1 MKEERKLSLKKAWLD
16 VDATKAEHLAGKVPI
31 GIGVTVAL
39 SMHMKDGDR
48 ETYGLTKDR
57 VGKIV
62 GWKSNEK
69 EPAHTSDT
77 THFTH
82 IPDIVYVQ
90 FFEKDGTPAAWTHPE
105 VPKRPGVYP
114 VKKTNETWYVAGN
127 RDQTVKRFQ
136 IPLVPGLTSTIHVAQ
151 GAEMSPI
158 IMLDELV
165 TPTAVFVGVT
175 RSKRSR
181 NCLIMPSDKFDF
193 GVFGCGKLLNEKNE
207 LLLAHL
213 RGDADFEEN
222 LAKYHRC
229 RKAKKPK
236 ADAARVSSARA
247 LAGENG
253 DRDRKREGGEN
264 GDRDRKREGG
274 ENGDRD
280 RKGGDRAQQQAAGRE
295 GGRAGD
301 VEDKRKAGRA
311 GDVEDK
317 RGAGQSSGRAR
328 GAAARRRRGQ
338 DDAAT
343 IAATTNNRGR
353 KSVRERV
360 ASANGM
366 TVSQAIQQSIYT
378 TRTLKADEAAGYIQL
393 VRAAEAGLA
402 GFDEPNSVGSPMDED
417 NFAHN
422 PIDDFSD

>member
-1 MKEERKLSLKKAWLD
+1 
-16 VDATKAEHLAGKVPI
+16 
-31 GIGVTVAL
+31 
-39 SMHMKDGDR
+39 
-48 ETYGLTKDR
+48 
-57 VGKIV
+57 
-62 GWKSNEK
+62 
-69 EPAHTSDT
+69 
-77 THFTH
+77 
-82 IPDIVYVQ
+82 
-90 FFEKDGTPAAWTHPE
+90 
-105 VPKRPGVYP
+105 
-114 VKKTNETWYVAGN
+114 
-127 RDQTVKRFQ
+127 
-136 IPLVPGLTSTIHVAQ
+136 
-151 GAEMSPI
+151 MSPI

-264 GDRDRKREGG
+264 GDRDRK
-274 ENGDRD
+274 
-280 RKGGDRAQQQAAGRE
+280 GGDRAQQQVAGRE
-295 GGRAGD
+295 G
-301 VEDKRKAGRA
+301 
-311 GDVEDK
+311 
-317 RGAGQSSGRAR
+317 GQSSGRAR

-343 IAATTNNRGR
+343 IAATANISRFS
-353 KSVRERV
+353 SVRDRV
-360 ASANGM
+360 EKANGM
-366 TVSQAIQQSIYT
+366 TVIQAIGLNIYT
-378 TRTLKADEAAGYIQL
+378 LRTLRSDESAGYIAL
-393 VRAAEAGLA
+393 VRTSDRNPDLSVRNMIGDDLRCADIDMDGDDNC
-402 GFDEPNSVGSPMDED
+402 FMPNP
-417 NFAHN
+417 
-422 PIDDFSD
+422 PDDFSD

>member
-1 MKEERKLSLKKAWLD
+1 MHVDGKHWQPRAEPHSLVPGYHAGAHDVILWDPDMGEERKLSLKKAWLD

-105 VPKRPGVYP
+105 VPKRTGVYP

-236 ADAARVSSARA
+236 ADAARV
-247 LAGENG
+247 
-253 DRDRKREGGEN
+253 
-264 GDRDRKREGG
+264 
-274 ENGDRD
+274 
-280 RKGGDRAQQQAAGRE
+280 
-295 GGRAGD
+295 
-301 VEDKRKAGRA
+301 
-311 GDVEDK
+311 
-317 RGAGQSSGRAR
+317 
-328 GAAARRRRGQ
+328 
-338 DDAAT
+338 
-343 IAATTNNRGR
+343 
-353 KSVRERV
+353 
-360 ASANGM
+360 
-366 TVSQAIQQSIYT
+366 
-378 TRTLKADEAAGYIQL
+378 
-393 VRAAEAGLA
+393 
-402 GFDEPNSVGSPMDED
+402 
-417 NFAHN
+417 
-422 PIDDFSD
+422 

>member
-1 MKEERKLSLKKAWLD
+1 
-16 VDATKAEHLAGKVPI
+16 
-31 GIGVTVAL
+31 
-39 SMHMKDGDR
+39 
-48 ETYGLTKDR
+48 
-57 VGKIV
+57 
-62 GWKSNEK
+62 
-69 EPAHTSDT
+69 
-77 THFTH
+77 
-82 IPDIVYVQ
+82 
-90 FFEKDGTPAAWTHPE
+90 
-105 VPKRPGVYP
+105 
-114 VKKTNETWYVAGN
+114 
-127 RDQTVKRFQ
+127 
-136 IPLVPGLTSTIHVAQ
+136 
-151 GAEMSPI
+151 MSPI

-165 TPTAVFVGVT
+165 TPTAIFVGVT

-264 GDRDRKREGG
+264 GDRDRK
-274 ENGDRD
+274 
-280 RKGGDRAQQQAAGRE
+280 GGDRAQQQAAGRAADVE
-295 GGRAGD
+295 DKRTAGRAGD
-301 VEDKRKAGRA
+301 VEDKRKG
-311 GDVEDK
+311 
-317 RGAGQSSGRAR
+317 GQSSGRAR

>member
-1 MKEERKLSLKKAWLD
+1 MHAD
-16 VDATKAEHLAGKVPI
+16 GKHWQPR
-31 GIGVTVAL
+31 A
-39 SMHMKDGDR
+39 
-48 ETYGLTKDR
+48 
-57 VGKIV
+57 
-62 GWKSNEK
+62 
-69 EPAHTSDT
+69 
-77 THFTH
+77 
-82 IPDIVYVQ
+82 
-90 FFEKDGTPAAWTHPE
+90 
-105 VPKRPGVYP
+105 
-114 VKKTNETWYVAGN
+114 N

-165 TPTAVFVGVT
+165 TPTAVFVGIT

-253 DRDRKREGGEN
+253 DRKRKREGGEN

-343 IAATTNNRGR
+343 IAATANIRGR

-402 GFDEPNSVGSPMDED
+402 GFDEPDSVGSPMDED

>member
-1 MKEERKLSLKKAWLD
+1 MKSFILQLQCQKTRK
-16 VDATKAEHLAGKVPI
+16 G
-31 GIGVTVAL
+31 AL
-39 SMHMKDGDR
+39 R
-48 ETYGLTKDR
+48 
-57 VGKIV
+57 I
-62 GWKSNEK
+62 
-69 EPAHTSDT
+69 
-77 THFTH
+77 
-82 IPDIVYVQ
+82 
-90 FFEKDGTPAAWTHPE
+90 
-105 VPKRPGVYP
+105 
-114 VKKTNETWYVAGN
+114 
-127 RDQTVKRFQ
+127 
-136 IPLVPGLTSTIHVAQ
+136 TIHVAQ

-247 LAGENG
+247 LAG

-264 GDRDRKREGG
+264 GDR
-274 ENGDRD
+274 N

-295 GGRAGD
+295 G
-301 VEDKRKAGRA
+301 GRA

-343 IAATTNNRGR
+343 IAATTNNQGR

-402 GFDEPNSVGSPMDED
+402 GVDEPNSVGSPMDED